1 MTSQL
6 TAKLQ
11 RGDDEKLF
19 ASPKKPSRDFN
30 KTLLELKSYLR
41 FLILDK
47 DINTGREII
56 DIKRAIDGYLSPTKK
71 EVLQPGQR
79 YVKLFMTDVEM
90 PGHEEP
96 SGPALRQDPF
106 APDDDTW
113 EFNNQYRK
121 PENYSY

>member
-6 TAKLQ
+6 TTKLQ

-56 DIKRAIDGYLSPTKK
+56 DIKRAIDGYLNPTKN
-71 EVLQPGQR
+71 G
-79 YVKLFMTDVEM
+79 YVKLFMTDAET

-96 SGPALRQDPF
+96 SGPA
-106 APDDDTW
+106 
-113 EFNNQYRK
+113 
-121 PENYSY
+121 